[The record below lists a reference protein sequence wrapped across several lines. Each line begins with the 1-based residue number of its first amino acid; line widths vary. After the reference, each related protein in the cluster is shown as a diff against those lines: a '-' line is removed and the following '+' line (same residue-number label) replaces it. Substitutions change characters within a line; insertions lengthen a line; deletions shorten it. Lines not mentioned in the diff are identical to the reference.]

1 MMGLTTVDILQRV
14 KESESA
20 FDVSHP
26 TGTYIPSPSIGGV
39 DSMPYNCCDECNFFF
54 VKKHFQDLLNDSRHT
69 KFFRAKLLP
78 KKVIT

>member
-39 DSMPYNCCDECNFFF
+39 D
-54 VKKHFQDLLNDSRHT
+54 
-69 KFFRAKLLP
+69 
-78 KKVIT
+78 